1 LLSGKYEGPVY
12 PINPRESRLFNKRV
26 YPSLKDVPGTV
37 DLAFVTTPASI
48 VPHVIKDCIDKGVGA
63 IVVISSGFRET
74 GAVGAKLEKRIVEL
88 ARGAQIPMVG
98 PNTMGIVSTSV
109 SLYATGASVR
119 PAPGSISFVSQSG
132 NLGTQLLSW
141 AEERGIGISKFV
153 GSGNEGDL
161 TATDFLRFLIKD
173 PDTRIILLYLE
184 GAGGG
189 REFLRVAREGSRLK
203 PIIVLKAGRTDAG
216 RRAAL
221 SHSGAM
227 SVEASVLSGA
237 LTQSGV
243 IQVRNP
249 SELLNLAAGFA
260 HLPIPKGPRVGVI
273 SLGGGWGVVTADEC
287 NEARLDLP
295 PLPKHVIKRLD
306 NLLPSFWSRANPI
319 DLVGQFDGDLY
330 LRVIEDLAR
339 EDTIDALIVLGI
351 IGIVEF
357 AKRSFIWTCNLSKAF
372 SEEQMEAVLQSI
384 GEMERDVMMHMA
396 DLMKETRKPI
406 IGVSMSAKQLDEVVN
421 LDDGV
426 SLMTYSTPEKAVSVL
441 AKLMEFGRLRR
452 TLRR

>member
-1 LLSGKYEGPVY
+1 
-12 PINPRESRLFNKRV
+12 
-26 YPSLKDVPGTV
+26 
-37 DLAFVTTPASI
+37 
-48 VPHVIKDCIDKGVGA
+48 
-63 IVVISSGFRET
+63 
-74 GAVGAKLEKRIVEL
+74 
-88 ARGAQIPMVG
+88 
-98 PNTMGIVSTSV
+98 
-109 SLYATGASVR
+109 
-119 PAPGSISFVSQSG
+119 
-132 NLGTQLLSW
+132 
-141 AEERGIGISKFV
+141 
-153 GSGNEGDL
+153 
-161 TATDFLRFLIKD
+161 
-173 PDTRIILLYLE
+173 
-184 GAGGG
+184 
-189 REFLRVAREGSRLK
+189 
-203 PIIVLKAGRTDAG
+203 
-216 RRAAL
+216 
-221 SHSGAM
+221 
-227 SVEASVLSGA
+227 
-237 LTQSGV
+237 
-243 IQVRNP
+243 
-249 SELLNLAAGFA
+249 
-260 HLPIPKGPRVGVI
+260 VI